1 LEQDIRVELVRADRL
16 DDRLLRVRALRNDVL
31 RVGAEAVRALEKLVI
46 AVTRSSS
53 WSIRDWL
60 RLTCPRKCFQ

>member
-1 LEQDIRVELVRADRL
+1 MSSASARKPFAPWR
-16 DDRLLRVRALRNDVL
+16 
-31 RVGAEAVRALEKLVI
+31 KFVI